1 MGEFFPPS
9 LVFFFPR
16 PSIPAHHNYFYIAML
31 NIVHG
36 GHRDT
41 NITRQLSPAQKYASI
56 ADYSLYHKLHSVK
69 RKERCNDRLHKNG
82 LYITSEHF
90 LRICLV
96 LTLRQNRQN
105 RHQLP
110 EAMSLVYESYLFI
123 LSKGLGK

>member
-1 MGEFFPPS
+1 MRKTSKSWGKSKRARRMGEFFPPS
-9 LVFFFPR
+9 PVFFFPR
-16 PSIPAHHNYFYIAML
+16 PSIPAHQSIPML

-90 LRICLV
+90 LLICFV

-105 RHQLP
+105 TVNNSPKQCH
-110 EAMSLVYESYLFI
+110 
-123 LSKGLGK
+123 